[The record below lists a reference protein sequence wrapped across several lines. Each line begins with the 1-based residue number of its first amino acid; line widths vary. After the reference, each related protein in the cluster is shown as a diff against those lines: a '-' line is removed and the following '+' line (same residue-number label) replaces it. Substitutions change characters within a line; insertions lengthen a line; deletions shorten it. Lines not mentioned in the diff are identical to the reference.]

1 MTCSDLSISTL
12 CKVLQA
18 DEVCVVSA
26 IESILKTNKAIEKV
40 KATTV
45 ENLPTVKNVCSR
57 VKQEGSSYVYQGAD
71 LTSYSEAV
79 AYFTAHHHEY
89 TDSILSCLNRRMANE
104 ESELLTHALNI
115 LATQG
120 WGRGDDA
127 SFGLIALQYL
137 ATLFE
142 EPLESDYSKLQGEWD
157 EIVDHATKYF
167 NIATEENNTILWKR
181 FNCPQSKNWPI
192 ILGLIKLLY
201 AFL

>member
-1 MTCSDLSISTL
+1 MLKCSLGVHIFMTCSDLSISAL

-45 ENLPTVKNVCSR
+45 EILPTVKNVCSG
-57 VKQEGSSYVYQGAD
+57 VKHEGSSYVYQGAD

-89 TDSILSCLNRRMANE
+89 TDSILSCRMANE

-142 EPLESDYSKLQGEWD
+142 EPLESDCSKLQGEWD
-157 EIVDHATKYF
+157 DKYF

-181 FNCPQSKNWPI
+181 FNCPQSKN
-192 ILGLIKLLY
+192 
-201 AFL
+201 